1 MPVFT
6 AEHVEKHFNASET
19 VRDVVIGMADGLT
32 VPFALAAGI
41 SGAIAAS
48 HIVVTAGI
56 AEIAAGGIAMGV
68 GGYLAART
76 DVEHYR
82 TEHAREERETRELP
96 DVERREVAEILE
108 KYGITGE
115 TRDRVVDEVSAD
127 SKRWVEFM
135 MRFEL
140 GLEEPDPKRA
150 LRSAL
155 TIGGSYVVG
164 GLIPLF
170 PYMVLGEA
178 HRALSVS
185 AAVTLVTLFVF
196 GFVKGRLTGISPFR
210 GGLQTLLTG
219 GIAAAVAF
227 ALARAVA

>member
-1 MPVFT
+1 
-6 AEHVEKHFNASET
+6 
-19 VRDVVIGMADGLT
+19 MADGLT

-56 AEIAAGGIAMGV
+56 AELAAGGIAMGV

-76 DVEHYR
+76 DVEHYQSER
-82 TEHAREERETRELP
+82 AREERETRELP
-96 DVERREVAEILE
+96 DVEKREIDEILE
-108 KYGITGE
+108 RYGINPDVRTK
-115 TRDRVVDEVSAD
+115 VVDDISAD
-127 SKRWVEFM
+127 AHRWVEFM
-135 MRFEL
+135 MKFEL
-140 GLEEPDPKRA
+140 GLEEPDPRRA

-155 TIGGSYVVG
+155 TIGASYVVG
-164 GLIPLF
+164 GLVPLV
-170 PYMVLGEA
+170 PYMLVGDAREA
-178 HRALSVS
+178 LVIS
-185 AAVTLVTLFVF
+185 AIVTLIALFVF

-227 ALARAVA
+227 ALARAVS